1 MNFGSYWYLLI
12 PPALGVDSVLAR
24 LSVDLQYQSKGS
36 KYLFQTSIRSVYYQ
50 LHMYTLS
57 ESSDDE
63 DDRRGDVDM
72 LDDDDDDSSDAEE
85 LSDEEE
91 TTHNMSANKNPW
103 MSSSKLLLLSLSEI
117 V

>member
-1 MNFGSYWYLLI
+1 MLTCIINQRIDKSDSKKMLQSYI
-12 PPALGVDSVLAR
+12 HSVCTLP
-24 LSVDLQYQSKGS
+24 
-36 KYLFQTSIRSVYYQ
+36 
-50 LHMYTLS
+50 HMYTYS
-57 ESSDDE
+57 DSSDEE

-72 LDDDDDDSSDAEE
+72 LVDHSDSDDDSSDAEE